1 MQITQPQE
9 SSSETNFDQELVQ
22 TMRPFF
28 GHKSGTTVGRLTA
41 SLLAMV
47 PVLCPE
53 NDRPPLA
60 EILKPSAIV
69 ATTVHS
75 TQAEFKS
82 IDQKAKNLALR
93 KN

>member
-9 SSSETNFDQELVQ
+9 SSSETNFDQELVPK
-22 TMRPFF
+22 MRPYS
-28 GHKSGTTVGRLTA
+28 GHKTGTSVGRPTV
-41 SLLAMV
+41 SLLTLV
-47 PVLCPE
+47 PVLRPE
-53 NDRPPLA
+53 NDHPPLA
-60 EILKPSAIV
+60 ENLKPSAIV